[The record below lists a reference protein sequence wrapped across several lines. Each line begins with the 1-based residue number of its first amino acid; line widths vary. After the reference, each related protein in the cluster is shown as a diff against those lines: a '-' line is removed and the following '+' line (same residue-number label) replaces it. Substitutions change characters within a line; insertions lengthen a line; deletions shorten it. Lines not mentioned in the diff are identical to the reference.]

1 MTLNDTLM
9 LYSAL
14 GGVVVA
20 IVAIARYWMDMGAT
34 KRDAATALKKAE
46 GAGDE
51 LAKFN
56 VDVAKDYVS
65 MQALIASESRLR
77 DAISGMR
84 ADVQTAVSDLTKRVD
99 LMIGFLAKPPSP
111 K

>member
-20 IVAIARYWMDMGAT
+20 MVAIARYWMDMGAT

-46 GAGDE
+46 NAGDD
-51 LAKFN
+51 LAKFK
-56 VDVAKDYVS
+56 VSVATDYVT
-65 MQALIASESRLR
+65 MHALIASEARLR
-77 DAISGMR
+77 DAISVMR
-84 ADVQTAVSDLTKRVD
+84 ADVQTAISDLTKRVD
-99 LMIGFLAKPPSP
+99 LMLSFLAKPPSP

>member
-20 IVAIARYWMDMGAT
+20 LVAIARYWMDMGAT
-34 KRDAATALKKAE
+34 KRDAATALRKAE
-46 GAGDE
+46 DASDE
-51 LAKFN
+51 LAKFK
-56 VDVAKDYVS
+56 VRVATDYVT
-65 MQALIASESRLR
+65 MQALIASEARLR
-77 DAISGMR
+77 DAISAMR
-84 ADVQTAVSDLTKRVD
+84 TDVQTAVSDLTKRVD
-99 LMIGFLAKPPSP
+99 LMLSFLAKPPSP

>member
-1 MTLNDTLM
+1 MTLNDTLL

-20 IVAIARYWMDMGAT
+20 MVAIARYWMDMGAT

-46 GAGDE
+46 GASDE
-51 LAKFN
+51 LAKFK
-56 VDVAKDYVS
+56 VDVAKDYVT
-65 MQALIASESRLR
+65 MHALIASEARLR
-77 DAISGMR
+77 DAISVMR
-84 ADVQTAVSDLTKRVD
+84 ADVQTAISDLTKRVD
-99 LMIGFLAKPPSP
+99 LMLSFLAKPPSP

>member
-20 IVAIARYWMDMGAT
+20 LVAIARYWMDMGAT

-46 GAGDE
+46 GAADE
-51 LAKFN
+51 LAKFK
-56 VDVAKDYVS
+56 VSVATDYVS
-65 MQALIASESRLR
+65 MQALYASEARLR

-99 LMIGFLAKPPSP
+99 LMIGFLAKPPFP